1 MAVNSVLEGITEY
14 FLKCPLL
21 KDGVFRVD
29 ALGPDP
35 VEYTIETGIFD
46 PVIQRYVDG
55 SSERQYQFQF
65 GSREFYSMDRVQN
78 IENSTFY
85 EEFADWVEE
94 NSMAGKF
101 NELAV
106 VECFRNKRSR
116 KDFQRLLCK
125 TGKITKR
132 EIVEDQLNKDFKRT
146 LEAESEVAKMLTQ
159 RIINRDLQLKPIR
172 QFQRIDGLTQ
182 KLRDICQESP
192 EQQVFEYI
200 GVYALKPL
208 FRAKI
213 LPIQY
218 GSIPNKGGVAGK
230 RKIERLLRKKFHGKV
245 VALKGDVTKAY
256 PSVTVPIVMEMLR
269 RDIGKNKVLLW
280 FLGALMSNYPGNH
293 LCIGGYLPA
302 WLFNYVMSYV
312 LRYIYEQAQIRRGK
326 RNRLVY
332 AIVCYADDFTI
343 YGDVSKLKKAMK
355 KATIWAHDKF
365 GLKIKD
371 IWQFYQVASFDEE
384 RENLEERR
392 KGSKKRTPGVDMM
405 GYVVRRR
412 YTIIRGRVFRRIR
425 RQVLRAWEDFK
436 AKGFIPWWRA
446 CRIAA
451 YKGWIKHSNSLK
463 FRMEYCFDKLFKMC
477 SYSASKHGKEVENEK
492 RILLITALSS

>member
-1 MAVNSVLEGITEY
+1 MKTYCKPATV
-14 FLKCPLL
+14 
-21 KDGVFRVD
+21 
-29 ALGPDP
+29 
-35 VEYTIETGIFD
+35 
-46 PVIQRYVDG
+46 
-55 SSERQYQFQF
+55 
-65 GSREFYSMDRVQN
+65 N
-78 IENSTFY
+78 IE
-85 EEFADWVEE
+85 DW
-94 NSMAGKF
+94 KF

-436 AKGFIPWWRA
+436 VKGFIPWWRA

-451 YKGWIKHSNSLK
+451 YKGWIKHSDSLK
-463 FRMEYCFDKLFKMC
+463 FRMKYCFDKLFKMC

-492 RILLITALSS
+492 RILLIAALSS

>member
-1 MAVNSVLEGITEY
+1 MKTYCKPATV
-14 FLKCPLL
+14 
-21 KDGVFRVD
+21 
-29 ALGPDP
+29 
-35 VEYTIETGIFD
+35 
-46 PVIQRYVDG
+46 
-55 SSERQYQFQF
+55 
-65 GSREFYSMDRVQN
+65 N
-78 IENSTFY
+78 IE
-85 EEFADWVEE
+85 DW
-94 NSMAGKF
+94 KF
-101 NELAV
+101 NEIAV

-256 PSVTVPIVMEMLR
+256 PSVTIPVVMEMLR

-343 YGDVSKLKKAMK
+343 YGDVPKLKKAMK

-436 AKGFIPWWRA
+436 TKGFIPWWRA

>member
-1 MAVNSVLEGITEY
+1 MKTYCKPATV
-14 FLKCPLL
+14 
-21 KDGVFRVD
+21 
-29 ALGPDP
+29 
-35 VEYTIETGIFD
+35 
-46 PVIQRYVDG
+46 
-55 SSERQYQFQF
+55 
-65 GSREFYSMDRVQN
+65 N
-78 IENSTFY
+78 IE
-85 EEFADWVEE
+85 DW
-94 NSMAGKF
+94 KF

-280 FLGALMSNYPGNH
+280 FLGVLMSNYPGNH

-365 GLKIKD
+365 GLKVKD

-425 RQVLRAWEDFK
+425 RQVLRAWTDYK
-436 AKGFIPWWRA
+436 TMGFVPWWRA

-451 YKGWIKHSNSLK
+451 YKGWVKYSNSLK
-463 FRMEYCFDKLFKMC
+463 FRMEYCFDELFKLC
-477 SYSASKHGKEVENEK
+477 SYSASKHGKEVAYEK
-492 RILLITALSS
+492 RILLIEAAAA

>member
-1 MAVNSVLEGITEY
+1 MKTYCKPATV
-14 FLKCPLL
+14 
-21 KDGVFRVD
+21 
-29 ALGPDP
+29 
-35 VEYTIETGIFD
+35 
-46 PVIQRYVDG
+46 
-55 SSERQYQFQF
+55 
-65 GSREFYSMDRVQN
+65 N
-78 IENSTFY
+78 IE
-85 EEFADWVEE
+85 DW
-94 NSMAGKF
+94 KF
-101 NELAV
+101 NEIAV

-200 GVYALKPL
+200 GVYALKSL

-384 RENLEERR
+384 RENLEEQR
-392 KGSKKRTPGVDMM
+392 KGSKKRTSGVDMM

-492 RILLITALSS
+492 RILLIAALSS

>member
-1 MAVNSVLEGITEY
+1 MKTYCKPATV
-14 FLKCPLL
+14 
-21 KDGVFRVD
+21 
-29 ALGPDP
+29 
-35 VEYTIETGIFD
+35 
-46 PVIQRYVDG
+46 
-55 SSERQYQFQF
+55 
-65 GSREFYSMDRVQN
+65 N
-78 IENSTFY
+78 IE
-85 EEFADWVEE
+85 DW
-94 NSMAGKF
+94 KF

-256 PSVTVPIVMEMLR
+256 PSVTVPIVMKMLR

-436 AKGFIPWWRA
+436 TKGFIPWWRA

>member
-1 MAVNSVLEGITEY
+1 
-14 FLKCPLL
+14 
-21 KDGVFRVD
+21 
-29 ALGPDP
+29 
-35 VEYTIETGIFD
+35 
-46 PVIQRYVDG
+46 
-55 SSERQYQFQF
+55 
-65 GSREFYSMDRVQN
+65 
-78 IENSTFY
+78 
-85 EEFADWVEE
+85 
-94 NSMAGKF
+94 
-101 NELAV
+101 
-106 VECFRNKRSR
+106 
-116 KDFQRLLCK
+116 
-125 TGKITKR
+125 
-132 EIVEDQLNKDFKRT
+132 
-146 LEAESEVAKMLTQ
+146 
-159 RIINRDLQLKPIR
+159 
-172 QFQRIDGLTQ
+172 
-182 KLRDICQESP
+182 
-192 EQQVFEYI
+192 
-200 GVYALKPL
+200 
-208 FRAKI
+208 
-213 LPIQY
+213 
-218 GSIPNKGGVAGK
+218 
-230 RKIERLLRKKFHGKV
+230 
-245 VALKGDVTKAY
+245 
-256 PSVTVPIVMEMLR
+256 
-269 RDIGKNKVLLW
+269 
-280 FLGALMSNYPGNH
+280 MSNYPGNH

-371 IWQFYQVASFDEE
+371 IWQFYQVASFYEE

>member
-1 MAVNSVLEGITEY
+1 MKTYCKPATV
-14 FLKCPLL
+14 
-21 KDGVFRVD
+21 
-29 ALGPDP
+29 
-35 VEYTIETGIFD
+35 
-46 PVIQRYVDG
+46 
-55 SSERQYQFQF
+55 
-65 GSREFYSMDRVQN
+65 N
-78 IENSTFY
+78 IE
-85 EEFADWVEE
+85 DW
-94 NSMAGKF
+94 KF

-256 PSVTVPIVMEMLR
+256 PSVTVSIVMEMLR

-302 WLFNYVMSYV
+302 WLFNYVMPYV

>member
-1 MAVNSVLEGITEY
+1 MKTYCKPAQIDVEDWKQNEKAV
-14 FLKCPLL
+14 F
-21 KDGVFRVD
+21 
-29 ALGPDP
+29 
-35 VEYTIETGIFD
+35 
-46 PVIQRYVDG
+46 
-55 SSERQYQFQF
+55 
-65 GSREFYSMDRVQN
+65 
-78 IENSTFY
+78 
-85 EEFADWVEE
+85 
-94 NSMAGKF
+94 
-101 NELAV
+101 
-106 VECFRNKRSR
+106 ECFRNKRSR
-116 KDFQRLLCK
+116 NDFQRLLCR
-125 TGKITKR
+125 TGTITKK
-132 EIVEDQLNKDFKRT
+132 ELAEDRLNKNLERT
-146 LEAESEVAKMLTQ
+146 MAAESAVAKILTQ
-159 RIINRDLQLKPIR
+159 RIINRELNLKPIR
-172 QFQRIDGLTQ
+172 QFQRVDGLTH

-200 GVYALKPL
+200 AVYALMPL
-208 FRAKI
+208 FRAKL
-213 LPIQY
+213 LPVQY
-218 GSIPNKGGVAGK
+218 GSIPKKGGVAGK
-230 RKIERLLRKKFHGKV
+230 RKIERLLRKKFRWKV
-245 VALKGDVTKAY
+245 SVIKGDVQKAY
-256 PSVTVPIVMEMLR
+256 PSVTVGLTMNMLR
-269 RDIGKNKVLLW
+269 RDVGKNKVLLW

-436 AKGFIPWWRA
+436 TKGFIPWWRA

-451 YKGWIKHSNSLK
+451 YKGWIKHSDSLK
-463 FRMEYCFDKLFKMC
+463 FRMKYCFDKLFKMC

>member
-1 MAVNSVLEGITEY
+1 MKTYCKPATV
-14 FLKCPLL
+14 
-21 KDGVFRVD
+21 
-29 ALGPDP
+29 
-35 VEYTIETGIFD
+35 
-46 PVIQRYVDG
+46 
-55 SSERQYQFQF
+55 
-65 GSREFYSMDRVQN
+65 N
-78 IENSTFY
+78 IE
-85 EEFADWVEE
+85 DW
-94 NSMAGKF
+94 KF
-101 NELAV
+101 NEIAV

-392 KGSKKRTPGVDMM
+392 KGSKKRMPGVDMM

-412 YTIIRGRVFRRIR
+412 YTTIRGRVFRRIR

-463 FRMEYCFDKLFKMC
+463 FRMKYCFDKLFKMC

-492 RILLITALSS
+492 RILLIAALSS

>member
-1 MAVNSVLEGITEY
+1 MKTYCKPATV
-14 FLKCPLL
+14 
-21 KDGVFRVD
+21 
-29 ALGPDP
+29 
-35 VEYTIETGIFD
+35 
-46 PVIQRYVDG
+46 
-55 SSERQYQFQF
+55 
-65 GSREFYSMDRVQN
+65 N
-78 IENSTFY
+78 IE
-85 EEFADWVEE
+85 DW
-94 NSMAGKF
+94 KF
-101 NELAV
+101 NEIAV

-312 LRYIYEQAQIRRGK
+312 LRYIYEQAQTRRGK

-384 RENLEERR
+384 RENLEE
-392 KGSKKRTPGVDMM
+392 
-405 GYVVRRR
+405 
-412 YTIIRGRVFRRIR
+412 
-425 RQVLRAWEDFK
+425 
-436 AKGFIPWWRA
+436 
-446 CRIAA
+446 
-451 YKGWIKHSNSLK
+451 
-463 FRMEYCFDKLFKMC
+463 
-477 SYSASKHGKEVENEK
+477 
-492 RILLITALSS
+492 

>member
-1 MAVNSVLEGITEY
+1 MKTYCKPATV
-14 FLKCPLL
+14 
-21 KDGVFRVD
+21 
-29 ALGPDP
+29 
-35 VEYTIETGIFD
+35 
-46 PVIQRYVDG
+46 
-55 SSERQYQFQF
+55 
-65 GSREFYSMDRVQN
+65 N
-78 IENSTFY
+78 IE
-85 EEFADWVEE
+85 DW
-94 NSMAGKF
+94 KF
-101 NELAV
+101 NEIAV

-405 GYVVRRR
+405 GYAVRRK
-412 YTIIRGRVFRRIR
+412 YTTIRGRVFRRIR

-463 FRMEYCFDKLFKMC
+463 FRMKYCFDKLFKMC

-492 RILLITALSS
+492 RILLIAALSS

>member
-1 MAVNSVLEGITEY
+1 MKIKEVD
-14 FLKCPLL
+14 LKTYCKPAT
-21 KDGVFRVD
+21 V
-29 ALGPDP
+29 
-35 VEYTIETGIFD
+35 
-46 PVIQRYVDG
+46 
-55 SSERQYQFQF
+55 
-65 GSREFYSMDRVQN
+65 N
-78 IENSTFY
+78 IE
-85 EEFADWVEE
+85 DW
-94 NSMAGKF
+94 KF
-101 NELAV
+101 NEIAV
-106 VECFRNKRSR
+106 VECFRNKRAR

-146 LEAESEVAKMLTQ
+146 LEAESEVTKMLTQ

-256 PSVTVPIVMEMLR
+256 PSVTIPVVMEMLR

-384 RENLEERR
+384 RKNLEERR

-436 AKGFIPWWRA
+436 TKGFIPWWRA

-451 YKGWIKHSNSLK
+451 YKGWIKHSDSLK
-463 FRMEYCFDKLFKMC
+463 FRMKYCFDKLFKMC

>member
-1 MAVNSVLEGITEY
+1 MKTYCKPATV
-14 FLKCPLL
+14 
-21 KDGVFRVD
+21 
-29 ALGPDP
+29 
-35 VEYTIETGIFD
+35 
-46 PVIQRYVDG
+46 
-55 SSERQYQFQF
+55 
-65 GSREFYSMDRVQN
+65 N
-78 IENSTFY
+78 IE
-85 EEFADWVEE
+85 DW
-94 NSMAGKF
+94 KF

-159 RIINRDLQLKPIR
+159 RIIERDLQLKPIR

-365 GLKIKD
+365 GLNIKD

-436 AKGFIPWWRA
+436 TKGFVPWWRA

-451 YKGWIKHSNSLK
+451 YKGWVKHSNSLK
-463 FRMEYCFDKLFKMC
+463 FRKKYCFDELFKKC

>member
-1 MAVNSVLEGITEY
+1 MKTYCKPATV
-14 FLKCPLL
+14 
-21 KDGVFRVD
+21 
-29 ALGPDP
+29 
-35 VEYTIETGIFD
+35 
-46 PVIQRYVDG
+46 
-55 SSERQYQFQF
+55 
-65 GSREFYSMDRVQN
+65 N
-78 IENSTFY
+78 IE
-85 EEFADWVEE
+85 DW
-94 NSMAGKF
+94 KF

-159 RIINRDLQLKPIR
+159 RTINRDLQLKPIR

>member
-1 MAVNSVLEGITEY
+1 MKTYCKPATV
-14 FLKCPLL
+14 
-21 KDGVFRVD
+21 
-29 ALGPDP
+29 
-35 VEYTIETGIFD
+35 
-46 PVIQRYVDG
+46 
-55 SSERQYQFQF
+55 
-65 GSREFYSMDRVQN
+65 N
-78 IENSTFY
+78 IE
-85 EEFADWVEE
+85 DW
-94 NSMAGKF
+94 KF

-106 VECFRNKRSR
+106 VECFRNERSR

-245 VALKGDVTKAY
+245 VVLKGDVTKAY

-492 RILLITALSS
+492 RILLIAALSS

>member
-1 MAVNSVLEGITEY
+1 MNIKEVD
-14 FLKCPLL
+14 LKTYCKPAT
-21 KDGVFRVD
+21 V
-29 ALGPDP
+29 
-35 VEYTIETGIFD
+35 
-46 PVIQRYVDG
+46 
-55 SSERQYQFQF
+55 
-65 GSREFYSMDRVQN
+65 N
-78 IENSTFY
+78 IE
-85 EEFADWVEE
+85 DW
-94 NSMAGKF
+94 KF
-101 NELAV
+101 NEIAV

-132 EIVEDQLNKDFKRT
+132 EITEDQLNKDFKRT
-146 LEAESEVAKMLTQ
+146 LEAESEVSKMLTQ
-159 RIINRDLQLKPIR
+159 KIINRDLQLQPIR

-256 PSVTVPIVMEMLR
+256 PSVTIPVVMEMLR

-384 RENLEERR
+384 RENLEDRR

-436 AKGFIPWWRA
+436 TKGFIPWWRA

-451 YKGWIKHSNSLK
+451 YKGWIKHSDSLK
-463 FRMEYCFDKLFKMC
+463 FRMKYCFDKLFKMC

>member
-1 MAVNSVLEGITEY
+1 MKTYCKPATV
-14 FLKCPLL
+14 
-21 KDGVFRVD
+21 
-29 ALGPDP
+29 
-35 VEYTIETGIFD
+35 
-46 PVIQRYVDG
+46 
-55 SSERQYQFQF
+55 
-65 GSREFYSMDRVQN
+65 N
-78 IENSTFY
+78 IE
-85 EEFADWVEE
+85 DW
-94 NSMAGKF
+94 KF

-200 GVYALKPL
+200 GVYALKSL

-312 LRYIYEQAQIRRGK
+312 LRYIYQQAQIRRGK

-332 AIVCYADDFTI
+332 AVVCYADDFTI

-492 RILLITALSS
+492 RILLIAALSS

>member
-1 MAVNSVLEGITEY
+1 MKTYCKPATV
-14 FLKCPLL
+14 
-21 KDGVFRVD
+21 
-29 ALGPDP
+29 
-35 VEYTIETGIFD
+35 
-46 PVIQRYVDG
+46 
-55 SSERQYQFQF
+55 
-65 GSREFYSMDRVQN
+65 N
-78 IENSTFY
+78 IE
-85 EEFADWVEE
+85 DW
-94 NSMAGKF
+94 KF
-101 NELAV
+101 NEIAV
-106 VECFRNKRSR
+106 AECFRNKRSR

-159 RIINRDLQLKPIR
+159 RIINRDLQLKPIH

-425 RQVLRAWEDFK
+425 RQALRAWEDFK
-436 AKGFIPWWRA
+436 EKGFIPWWRA

-492 RILLITALSS
+492 RILLIAALSS

>member
-1 MAVNSVLEGITEY
+1 MNIKEVD
-14 FLKCPLL
+14 LKTYCKPAT
-21 KDGVFRVD
+21 V
-29 ALGPDP
+29 
-35 VEYTIETGIFD
+35 
-46 PVIQRYVDG
+46 
-55 SSERQYQFQF
+55 
-65 GSREFYSMDRVQN
+65 N
-78 IENSTFY
+78 IE
-85 EEFADWVEE
+85 DW
-94 NSMAGKF
+94 KF
-101 NELAV
+101 NEIAV
-106 VECFRNKRSR
+106 VECFRNKQSR

-132 EIVEDQLNKDFKRT
+132 ELAEDQLNKDFKRT
-146 LEAESEVAKMLTQ
+146 LEAESEVSRMLTQ
-159 RIINRDLQLKPIR
+159 KIINRDLQLQPIR

-256 PSVTVPIVMEMLR
+256 PSVTVEIVMEMLR

-332 AIVCYADDFTI
+332 AVVCYADDFTI

-371 IWQFYQVASFDEE
+371 IWQFYQVASFDDE
-384 RENLEERR
+384 RKNLEERR

-425 RQVLRAWEDFK
+425 RQVLRAWMDFK
-436 AKGFIPWWRA
+436 EKGFIPWWRA

-451 YKGWIKHSNSLK
+451 YKGWVKHSNSLK
-463 FRMEYCFDKLFKMC
+463 FRVLYCFDELFKMC

-492 RILLITALSS
+492 RILLIAAISD

>member
-1 MAVNSVLEGITEY
+1 MKTYCKPATV
-14 FLKCPLL
+14 
-21 KDGVFRVD
+21 
-29 ALGPDP
+29 
-35 VEYTIETGIFD
+35 
-46 PVIQRYVDG
+46 
-55 SSERQYQFQF
+55 
-65 GSREFYSMDRVQN
+65 N
-78 IENSTFY
+78 IE
-85 EEFADWVEE
+85 DW
-94 NSMAGKF
+94 KF
-101 NELAV
+101 NEIAV

-405 GYVVRRR
+405 GYVVRRK
-412 YTIIRGRVFRRIR
+412 YTTIRGRVFRRIR

-463 FRMEYCFDKLFKMC
+463 FRMKYCFDKLFKMC

-492 RILLITALSS
+492 RILLIAALSS

>member
-1 MAVNSVLEGITEY
+1 MKTYCKPATV
-14 FLKCPLL
+14 
-21 KDGVFRVD
+21 
-29 ALGPDP
+29 
-35 VEYTIETGIFD
+35 
-46 PVIQRYVDG
+46 
-55 SSERQYQFQF
+55 
-65 GSREFYSMDRVQN
+65 N
-78 IENSTFY
+78 IE
-85 EEFADWVEE
+85 DW
-94 NSMAGKF
+94 KF

-280 FLGALMSNYPGNH
+280 FLGVLMSNYPGNH

-355 KATIWAHDKF
+355 KATIWAHE
-365 GLKIKD
+365 KIKD

-425 RQVLRAWEDFK
+425 RQVLRAWEDSK

-477 SYSASKHGKEVENEK
+477 SYSASKHGKEVAYEK
-492 RILLITALSS
+492 RILLIEAAAA

>member
-1 MAVNSVLEGITEY
+1 MKTYCKPATV
-14 FLKCPLL
+14 
-21 KDGVFRVD
+21 
-29 ALGPDP
+29 
-35 VEYTIETGIFD
+35 
-46 PVIQRYVDG
+46 
-55 SSERQYQFQF
+55 
-65 GSREFYSMDRVQN
+65 N
-78 IENSTFY
+78 IE
-85 EEFADWVEE
+85 DW
-94 NSMAGKF
+94 KF

-159 RIINRDLQLKPIR
+159 RIINRDLQLQSIR

-256 PSVTVPIVMEMLR
+256 PSVTIPVVMEMLR

-384 RENLEERR
+384 RENLEDRR

-436 AKGFIPWWRA
+436 TKGFIPWWRA

-451 YKGWIKHSNSLK
+451 YKGWIKHSDSLK
-463 FRMEYCFDKLFKMC
+463 FRMKYCFDKLFKMC

>member
-1 MAVNSVLEGITEY
+1 MKTYCKPATV
-14 FLKCPLL
+14 
-21 KDGVFRVD
+21 
-29 ALGPDP
+29 
-35 VEYTIETGIFD
+35 
-46 PVIQRYVDG
+46 
-55 SSERQYQFQF
+55 
-65 GSREFYSMDRVQN
+65 N
-78 IENSTFY
+78 IE
-85 EEFADWVEE
+85 DW
-94 NSMAGKF
+94 KF
-101 NELAV
+101 NEIAV
-106 VECFRNKRSR
+106 VECFRNKWSR

-492 RILLITALSS
+492 RILLIAALSS

>member
-1 MAVNSVLEGITEY
+1 MKTY
-14 FLKCPLL
+14 FKPAT
-21 KDGVFRVD
+21 V
-29 ALGPDP
+29 
-35 VEYTIETGIFD
+35 
-46 PVIQRYVDG
+46 
-55 SSERQYQFQF
+55 
-65 GSREFYSMDRVQN
+65 N
-78 IENSTFY
+78 IE
-85 EEFADWVEE
+85 DW
-94 NSMAGKF
+94 KF

-106 VECFRNKRSR
+106 VECFRIKRRR

-132 EIVEDQLNKDFKRT
+132 EIVEDKLNKDFKRP
-146 LEAESEVAKMLTQ
+146 LEAESEVAKLLTQ
-159 RIINRDLQLKPIR
+159 RIINRELQIQPIR
-172 QFQRIDGLTQ
+172 QFRRIDGLTQ

-256 PSVTVPIVMEMLR
+256 PSVTIPVVMEMLR

-425 RQVLRAWEDFK
+425 RQVLRAWGDFK

-477 SYSASKHGKEVENEK
+477 SYSASKHVKEVEFEK
-492 RILLITALSS
+492 

>member
-1 MAVNSVLEGITEY
+1 MKTYCKPATV
-14 FLKCPLL
+14 
-21 KDGVFRVD
+21 
-29 ALGPDP
+29 
-35 VEYTIETGIFD
+35 
-46 PVIQRYVDG
+46 
-55 SSERQYQFQF
+55 
-65 GSREFYSMDRVQN
+65 N
-78 IENSTFY
+78 IE
-85 EEFADWVEE
+85 DWH
-94 NSMAGKF
+94 F
-101 NELAV
+101 NEIAV
-106 VECFRNKRSR
+106 VDCFKNKRSR
-116 KDFQRLLCK
+116 NDFQRLLCK
-125 TGKITKR
+125 TGTITKR
-132 EIVEDQLNKDFKRT
+132 EIAEDRLSGDLKRI
-146 LEAESEVAKMLTQ
+146 LEAETAVAKKLTQ